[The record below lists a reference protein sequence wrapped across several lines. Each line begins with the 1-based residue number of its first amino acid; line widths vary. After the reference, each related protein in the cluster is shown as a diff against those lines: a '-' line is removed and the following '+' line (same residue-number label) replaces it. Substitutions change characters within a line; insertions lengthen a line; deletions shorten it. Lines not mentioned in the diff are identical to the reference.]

1 MGDSNSLHE
10 WCMDSF
16 NDITTCSDLNDG
28 ETKTTLN
35 LTQILDKELEGQT
48 EAELTRMIQ
57 EKRRDILNL
66 ENMLEKKNYFTTQR
80 QLEEYKK
87 IEKNQVYN
95 LIGMVFL
102 LFIAIMLGIVLI
114 YYFLVFRR
122 K

>member
-35 LTQILDKELEGQT
+35 LTQILDKELEAQT
-48 EAELTRMIQ
+48 EEELTRMIQ

>member
-16 NDITTCSDLNDG
+16 NNSVTCNPLNDG
-28 ETKTTLN
+28 EAKTPLN
-35 LTQILDKELEGQT
+35 LTQILDKELEAQT
-48 EAELTRMIQ
+48 EAELTRMVQ

>member
-16 NDITTCSDLNDG
+16 NDITTCSPLNDG

-35 LTQILDKELEGQT
+35 LTQILDQELEAQT

-57 EKRRDILNL
+57 EKRRDILNI
-66 ENMLEKKNYFTTQR
+66 ETMLEKKNYFTSQR

-102 LFIAIMLGIVLI
+102 LFIAIMLGMVLI

>member
-1 MGDSNSLHE
+1 M
-10 WCMDSF
+10 
-16 NDITTCSDLNDG
+16 I
-28 ETKTTLN
+28 
-35 LTQILDKELEGQT
+35 ELSI
-48 EAELTRMIQ
+48 MIQ